1 MGLHVAHP
9 LAQLVGL
16 WGSPGSRLVRQ
27 GLHLAFVDVVQQ
39 RSEDLPRSLKT
50 NTASGIHSVT
60 SEPIASH
67 TASITQSTNLQ
78 FVSANKVLL
87 IPSYPVKKMEDDI
100 MVHPLYI
107 YNGLKTRPLHPTR
120 IVHLG
125 YGMCWEQGAMQ
136 VKKLLV

>member
-27 GLHLAFVDVVQQ
+27 GLHLAVVDVVQQ
-39 RSEDLPRSLKT
+39 RSEDLPRS
-50 NTASGIHSVT
+50 
-60 SEPIASH
+60 
-67 TASITQSTNLQ
+67 LQ